1 MRDQWKQPPGARGF
15 RLSASGESIE
25 YSLLKA
31 MSSCEEVHEKEPD
44 MNEKGPH
51 RSLAKSSL
59 ATPASIA
66 LVALFSLLL
75 LTAFSPRP
83 VSREPESDDAAIV
96 TLLTD
101 QTAAWNRGDIEG
113 FVSGYWNSNLTEFVS
128 SEGVSRGRQA
138 LLERYRRSY
147 PDRKAMGHLTFSN
160 LEIRVEC
167 PTAAYAV
174 GEYHLQREND
184 NPSGIFTLNLRKLP
198 EGWRIVVDHTT
209 AFAKPAL
216 STK

>member
-1 MRDQWKQPPGARGF
+1 MDDQWKRPLAVKKIPV
-15 RLSASGESIE
+15 
-25 YSLLKA
+25 
-31 MSSCEEVHEKEPD
+31 SCERRMYRILRAEGDVILRKIHEKESD
-44 MNEKGPH
+44 MNEKGPR
-51 RSLAKSSL
+51 RSLAKWNPSPSAL
-59 ATPASIA
+59 IA
-66 LVALFSLLL
+66 ALFAMSLFAAPPLG
-75 LTAFSPRP
+75 SVPIP
-83 VSREPESDDAAIV
+83 PESDDAAIL
-96 TLLTD
+96 TPLTD

-113 FVSGYWNSNLTEFVS
+113 FMNGYWNSNLTEFVS
-128 SEGVSRGRQA
+128 SEGVSRGWQA

-147 PDRKAMGHLTFSN
+147 PDRKAMGQLTFSN

-167 PTAAYAV
+167 STAAYAV

-184 NPSGIFTLNLRKLP
+184 NPSGVFTLNFRKLP